1 MKPADA
7 VALAMKREEE
17 AMKMYESLAKAATEE
32 EELHLFMD
40 MAKMEQ
46 MHKAK
51 MEELYN
57 QVAFAEVW

>member
-1 MKPADA
+1 
-7 VALAMKREEE
+7 
-17 AMKMYESLAKAATEE
+17 
-32 EELHLFMD
+32 MD

>member
-1 MKPADA
+1 
-7 VALAMKREEE
+7 
-17 AMKMYESLAKAATEE
+17 MKMYESLAKAATEE